1 MSGDIADN
9 ILKLQAEL
17 KVGFM
22 GFEEK
27 YISNVECRPH
37 EMVQVSYSVCFDPN
51 IRRRALHAGRGF
63 T

>member
-1 MSGDIADN
+1 MERTCMSEAAVDN

-17 KVGFM
+17 QVGFM

-37 EMVQVSYSVCFDPN
+37 EMVQVSFS
-51 IRRRALHAGRGF
+51 ALF
-63 T
+63 